1 MRFFWRFLSE
11 TIHRVD
17 QSWWVGTHTWV
28 TVSRCNMSTWHP
40 ILIHGQGDSSQEVG
54 HDAGDGQGRVTHKTL
69 EVTSEISSCRP
80 NAVKIR
86 WTGHLY
92 NFIFKIFWGNQ
103 LWCMRGL
110 WLVTLLKSRNL
121 RVWNVYILLWSF
133 VELSDLF
140 LIQRSSISGYK
151 LINMKDF
158 PLLAWITEATSFT
171 HPLTVTLDA
180 LAQFCQV

>member
-1 MRFFWRFLSE
+1 
-11 TIHRVD
+11 
-17 QSWWVGTHTWV
+17 
-28 TVSRCNMSTWHP
+28 
-40 ILIHGQGDSSQEVG
+40 
-54 HDAGDGQGRVTHKTL
+54 
-69 EVTSEISSCRP
+69 
-80 NAVKIR
+80 
-86 WTGHLY
+86 LY
-92 NFIFKIFWGNQ
+92 NFIFNFFGAINFDACGDCD
-103 LWCMRGL
+103 LWHCWNLR
-110 WLVTLLKSRNL
+110 TL